1 MRLIRKIR
9 RPSAAMLMACAA
21 LFSAVGGT
29 SYAALKITGAD
40 IVNGSLTGV
49 EFKKKSVQGNR
60 LKKNT
65 VDGSRV
71 KESSLGTVPSAA
83 HATSAD
89 TALSAD
95 NAVKAADADKLDGL
109 DSAAFM
115 KTTTR
120 LFEANRSS
128 ISDFGDGA
136 ILGTLDA
143 IPAGQY
149 LVTAKFGY
157 DNDGAQQIETCTL
170 HVPGANDELQIYP
183 AQEDTV
189 VLQEAVTSASDFSA
203 TVTCTGDGNDDMIG
217 NLSIIAVRVD

>member
-9 RPSAAMLMACAA
+9 RPSAAMLVACAA

-49 EFKKKSVQGNR
+49 EFKKKSLQGNR

-71 KESSLGTVPSAA
+71 KESSLGIVPSAA

-89 TALSAD
+89 TAL
-95 NAVKAADADKLDGL
+95 NAGNATKAADADKLGGL
-109 DSAAFM
+109 DSGAYM
-115 KTTTR
+115 KTTSR
-120 LFEANRSS
+120 LFEYNRGS
-128 ISDFGDGA
+128 IDNFGDGA

-143 IPAGQY
+143 IPAGSY
-149 LVTAKFGY
+149 FVSAKFGY
-157 DNDGAQQIETCTL
+157 ENDGLAELEDCTL
-170 HVPGANDELQIYP
+170 HLPGADDTLHLYP
-183 AQEDTV
+183 VEAQTV
-189 VLQEAVTSASDFSA
+189 VLEEAVTSASDFSA
-203 TVTCTGDGNDDMIG
+203 TVTCSGDGNDDMMG
-217 NLSIIAVRVD
+217 NLSITAVRVD